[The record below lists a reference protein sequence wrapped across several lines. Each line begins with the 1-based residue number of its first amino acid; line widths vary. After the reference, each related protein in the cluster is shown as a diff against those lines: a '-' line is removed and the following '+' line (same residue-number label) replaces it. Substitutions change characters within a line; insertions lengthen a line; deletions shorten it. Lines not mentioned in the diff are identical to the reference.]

1 MFASQHKPK
10 QRVCSQSR
18 PPARPPAGAVG
29 ERLPASADRDL
40 YKGESQ
46 EQEATEEGMKGDE
59 EARRTREG
67 RRRKGRGSGGTSSGL
82 W

>member
-1 MFASQHKPK
+1 MRDTGDGKRCGGQPGAEGARACLHHNTNLNKGRVHK
-10 QRVCSQSR
+10 SR

-59 EARRTREG
+59 MRR
-67 RRRKGRGSGGTSSGL
+67 
-82 W
+82 